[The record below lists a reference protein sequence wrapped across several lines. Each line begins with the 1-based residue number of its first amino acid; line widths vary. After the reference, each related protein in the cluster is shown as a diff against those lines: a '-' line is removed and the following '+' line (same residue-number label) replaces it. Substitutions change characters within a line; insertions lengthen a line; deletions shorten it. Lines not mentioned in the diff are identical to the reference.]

1 MKTFKQFL
9 YEASIAQRI
18 KMRAGE
24 LIKKYHKVDPE
35 KVEVY
40 KDLIKRTNERT
51 KPIFP
56 DDYHISGRYSARRD
70 KHLYPSSRMP
80 THHPVEDN
88 PSTMTKNPK
97 KLRKQ
102 RAIGEIT

>member
-9 YEASIAQRI
+9 HEASIAQRI

-40 KDLIKRTNERT
+40 KGLIKRTNERT
-51 KPIFP
+51 NPILP
-56 DDYHISGRYSARRD
+56 DDYHTTGRYAARRD
-70 KHLYPSSRMP
+70 KHLYPSGRMSS
-80 THHPVEDN
+80 HPGEDN
-88 PSTMTKNPK
+88 PSTVTKNPK

-102 RAIGEIT
+102 RALGEIS